1 MINNKIDELFQAIN
15 ESEEYQDYLK
25 IVKILKED
33 KELTNLIEE
42 IKQLQKE
49 ATILEYQ
56 NNTKYKEIDN
66 TIKEK
71 LNILNNNPLYVEYKY
86 KMDELNNIISTS
98 SNMITKYL
106 EEIV

>member
-15 ESEEYQDYLK
+15 ESEEYQDYIK

>member
-56 NNTKYKEIDN
+56 NNTKYKEKDN